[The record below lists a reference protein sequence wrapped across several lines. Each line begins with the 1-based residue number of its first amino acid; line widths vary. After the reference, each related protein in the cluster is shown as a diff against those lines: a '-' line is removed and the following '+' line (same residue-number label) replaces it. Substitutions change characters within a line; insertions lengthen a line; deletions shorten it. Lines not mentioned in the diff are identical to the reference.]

1 MMSPDDRAL
10 EDLLYN
16 SDLGDEPE
24 GAELGSSGGG
34 GADSSSGCP
43 AGLEDSAAAD
53 NTATAVSIQE
63 PMMCAGCGE
72 QVCDRFFL
80 LAAGRVWHGACL
92 RCSQCQC
99 ELQTHPSLYWRDGN
113 IYCQQDYC
121 RMFGGG
127 QCARC
132 FQPIPASALVM
143 RSGDLTF
150 HPHCFSC
157 QECDVTL
164 IPGNL
169 YCMQGQ
175 NLYCQSHYH
184 SDGSA
189 PLSHDPQPKANL
201 KEAQNQVSGEGEESV
216 SSPEPRLDD
225 RVTGGRTRR
234 RTKRIRTCF
243 RSEQLRALESYF
255 AQKHNPDGKDWTC
268 LAHKTGL
275 PKRVLQV
282 WFQNARAK
290 LRRSLTTDDSQA
302 SSPSAPPRGAT
313 MATSS
318 PSPACS
324 PPNQSQPF
332 PTSTIDQLQ
341 LSLLT
346 APLSP
351 AVNPPDQLQHPAFF
365 LDYDSQSAPGCASS
379 LEAFDNFGE
388 AGGGAEGDADA
399 GSSFRPHYC

>member
-10 EDLLYN
+10 EDLLYC
-16 SDLGDEPE
+16 SDLGDEAE
-24 GAELGSSGGG
+24 AGELG
-34 GADSSSGCP
+34 GAP
-43 AGLEDSAAAD
+43 ARTEESTAID
-53 NTATAVSIQE
+53 NTPAAVSIQE
-63 PMMCAGCGE
+63 PMTCAGCGE

-80 LAAGRVWHGACL
+80 LAAGSVWHGVCL
-92 RCSQCQC
+92 RCSQCHC

-143 RSGDLTF
+143 RSGELTF
-150 HPHCFSC
+150 HLHCFSC
-157 QECDVTL
+157 EECDVKL
-164 IPGNL
+164 MPGNL

-175 NLYCQSHYH
+175 NLYCQAHYH
-184 SDGSA
+184 SDGSV
-189 PLSHDPQPKANL
+189 PLSHNPPPEPNL
-201 KEAQNQVSGEGEESV
+201 KEAQNQISGDGEESV

-225 RVTGGRTRR
+225 KVTGGRTRR

-243 RSEQLRALESYF
+243 RTEQLRALESYF

-268 LAHKTGL
+268 LTHKTGL

-290 LRRSLTTDDSQA
+290 LRRSLSTDDSQVH
-302 SSPSAPPRGAT
+302 SPSTPLRGVTAATGSPPPAR
-313 MATSS
+313 
-318 PSPACS
+318 SPAD
-324 PPNQSQPF
+324 QSQPF
-332 PTSTIDQLQ
+332 PTSTIDELQ

-351 AVNPPDQLQHPAFF
+351 TLSPAVSQSHQPQNPAFF
-365 LDYDSQSAPGCASS
+365 LDYDSQSAPGCTSS
-379 LEAFDNFGE
+379 LEAYGDFGE
-388 AGGGAEGDADA
+388 ARGGAESEADPEA
-399 GSSFRPHYC
+399 DPFRPHYC

>member
-10 EDLLYN
+10 DDLLYG
-16 SDLGDEPE
+16 SDLGDEVE
-24 GAELGSSGGG
+24 GAELGG
-34 GADSSSGCP
+34 GA
-43 AGLEDSAAAD
+43 EESAAA
-53 NTATAVSIQE
+53 NNAPTAVSIQE
-63 PMMCAGCGE
+63 PVTCAGCGE
-72 QVCDRFFL
+72 QLLDRFFL
-80 LAAGRVWHGACL
+80 LAAGRVWHNPCL

-132 FQPIPASALVM
+132 FQPIPASDLVM
-143 RSGDLTF
+143 RSGELTF

-157 QECDVTL
+157 QECDVKL
-164 IPGNL
+164 MPGNL
-169 YCMQGQ
+169 YCMQGA
-175 NLYCQSHYH
+175 NLYCQSHYQ
-184 SDGSA
+184 SDGGV
-189 PLSHDPQPKANL
+189 QPPPRPA
-201 KEAQNQVSGEGEESV
+201 AQTMMFPNDIFSEGEESV
-216 SSPEPRLDD
+216 SSPEPRSDD
-225 RVTGGRTRR
+225 RAAGGRIPR

-290 LRRSLTTDDSQA
+290 LRRSLLSDDSQVN
-302 SSPSAPPRGAT
+302 SPSALPRAAT
-313 MATSS
+313 MATSPSS
-318 PSPACS
+318 PTCS
-324 PPNQSQPF
+324 PPDRSQPF

-346 APLSP
+346 SPLSEQVISHP
-351 AVNPPDQLQHPAFF
+351 SQELLQSPDFF
-365 LDYDSQSAPGCASS
+365 PDYDSQSAPGCMST
-379 LEAFDNFGE
+379 LEVHGDFGE
-388 AGGGAEGDADA
+388 AGGGEVSADA
-399 GSSFRPHYC
+399 FGPHYC

>member
-10 EDLLYN
+10 EELLYG
-16 SDLGDEPE
+16 SDLGDDTE
-24 GAELGSSGGG
+24 G
-34 GADSSSGCP
+34 GALSVGPTAVEESSAS
-43 AGLEDSAAAD
+43 E
-53 NTATAVSIQE
+53 NTPTAVSINE
-63 PMMCAGCGE
+63 PLMCGGCGE

-80 LAAGRVWHGACL
+80 LAAGRVWHGVCL
-92 RCSQCQC
+92 RCSQCHC
-99 ELQTHPSLYWRDGN
+99 ELQTHPSLFWRDGN

-121 RMFGGG
+121 RLFGGG

-132 FQPIPASALVM
+132 FQPIPPSALVM
-143 RSGDLTF
+143 RSGELTF

-157 QECDVTL
+157 QECDVKL
-164 IPGNL
+164 MPGNL
-169 YCMQGQ
+169 YCMQGP
-175 NLYCQSHYH
+175 NPYCQSHYYG
-184 SDGSA
+184 DGGNTA
-189 PLSHDPQPKANL
+189 PHDPSVKLNL
-201 KEAQNQVSGEGEESV
+201 KEEMGQNQVSGDGDESV

-225 RVTGGRTRR
+225 QGASGRSRR

-290 LRRSLTTDDSQA
+290 LRRSLNSDDSQVN
-302 SSPSAPPRGAT
+302 SPSAPPRAVT
-313 MATSS
+313 MS
-318 PSPACS
+318 ACS
-324 PPNQSQPF
+324 PPDLAQPF

-346 APLSP
+346 APISEPSASP
-351 AVNPPDQLQHPAFF
+351 AVSQSSQQLPQSPAFF
-365 LDYDSQSAPGCASS
+365 LDYNSHGEPGCISS
-379 LEAFDNFGE
+379 LDSHEDFRDAGE
-388 AGGGAEGDADA
+388 ELEREGDPDR
-399 GSSFRPHYC
+399 FRSHFC

>member
-1 MMSPDDRAL
+1 MRPVE
-10 EDLLYN
+10 EDLLEYKYCEN
-16 SDLGDEPE
+16 TPIQVKCV
-24 GAELGSSGGG
+24 
-34 GADSSSGCP
+34 CP
-43 AGLEDSAAAD
+43 CQAP
-53 NTATAVSIQE
+53 TAVSIQE
-63 PMMCAGCGE
+63 PMTCAGCGE
-72 QVCDRFFL
+72 QLCDRFFL
-80 LAAGRVWHGACL
+80 LAAGRLWHSACL
-92 RCSQCQC
+92 RCSACQC
-99 ELQTHPSLYWRDGN
+99 ELQTHPSLFWRDGN

-132 FQPIPASALVM
+132 FQPIPASDLVM
-143 RSGDLTF
+143 RSGELTF

-157 QECDVTL
+157 QVSCDVKL

-169 YCMQGQ
+169 YVMHGH
-175 NLYCQSHYH
+175 NLYCQTHYH
-184 SDGSA
+184 GDGSV
-189 PLSHDPQPKANL
+189 PLSHDLPPEANPREGERCL
-201 KEAQNQVSGEGEESV
+201 TNTAVCVTAQNQVSGEGEESV

-302 SSPSAPPRGAT
+302 SSPSGPQRGVTVAT
-313 MATSS
+313 GS
-318 PSPACS
+318 PSPGCS
-324 PPNQSQPF
+324 PPDQSQPF
-332 PTSTIDQLQ
+332 PTSTIDH
-341 LSLLT
+341 
-346 APLSP
+346 PSP
-351 AVNPPDQLQHPAFF
+351 SCGHHETLFHKKYV
-365 LDYDSQSAPGCASS
+365 
-379 LEAFDNFGE
+379 
-388 AGGGAEGDADA
+388 
-399 GSSFRPHYC
+399 R

>member
-10 EDLLYN
+10 EDLLYG
-16 SDLGDEPE
+16 SDLGDD
-24 GAELGSSGGG
+24 AEGGG
-34 GADSSSGCP
+34 LSVGPAAVEESSATENAP
-43 AGLEDSAAAD
+43 
-53 NTATAVSIQE
+53 TAVSIHE
-63 PMMCAGCGE
+63 PLMCSGCGE

-92 RCSQCQC
+92 RCSQCHC

-121 RMFGGG
+121 RLFGGG

-132 FQPIPASALVM
+132 FQPIPPSALVM
-143 RSGDLTF
+143 RSGELTF

-157 QECDVTL
+157 QECDVKL
-164 IPGNL
+164 MPGNL
-169 YCMQGQ
+169 YCMQGP
-175 NLYCQSHYH
+175 NLYCQSHYYA
-184 SDGSA
+184 DGDNL
-189 PLSHDPQPKANL
+189 PPHDPSLKLNL
-201 KEAQNQVSGEGEESV
+201 KEGQNRVSGEGEESL
-216 SSPEPRLDD
+216 SSPEPRPDD
-225 RVTGGRTRR
+225 RVAGGRSRR

-255 AQKHNPDGKDWTC
+255 AQKHNPDGKDWTY

-290 LRRSLTTDDSQA
+290 LRRSLNSDDSQVN
-302 SSPSAPPRGAT
+302 SPCAPPRAVA
-313 MATSS
+313 MATTSPPSAFS
-318 PSPACS
+318 PSD
-324 PPNQSQPF
+324 QLQPY

-346 APLSP
+346 APINEPSTSP
-351 AVNPPDQLQHPAFF
+351 VVNQSSHQLPQSPAFF
-365 LDYDSQSAPGCASS
+365 LDYNSHGASGCIASLDSHG
-379 LEAFDNFGE
+379 DFGE
-388 AGGGAEGDADA
+388 AGEEIDREGDPDQ
-399 GSSFRPHYC
+399 FTPQYC